1 MKTYIGVYLCS
12 VVLALAITPV
22 VIWLARRM
30 GAMDYPGVRSI
41 HKKAVP
47 RIGGVAIFVS
57 SMCLI
62 LLGMYLRNDIG
73 AAFREAHR
81 QLATLLGSATFVF
94 LVGLADDLKGLPAR
108 FKFLAEL
115 AAAGALCLGG
125 VRIDT
130 LGIRDHSVIS
140 LGWLGCPLTLLWVVG
155 ITNAINLSD
164 GLDGLAAGI
173 SAITSAVIAILAI
186 YRGNVI
192 MAVFALALAG
202 SLSGFLF
209 FNFHPAKVFMGDCG
223 SLFLG
228 FILAASSVMCMTKS
242 SALVGL
248 TLPALA
254 LGIPIFDT
262 LFSML
267 RRYLERRSLF
277 APDRGHFH
285 HRLLDLGL
293 HQRHAV
299 MTIYVLT
306 LLSSGLGLFMMVSHD
321 PGSLIVF
328 GGALLLLLVV
338 FRVVGAVRLRETLV
352 RLQARYRI
360 SRQER
365 AQRAMFEHAQLQLQQ
380 ARDVDQWWQAICETA
395 GQMGFAWV
403 ARTRT
408 FGDGRTAT
416 DFWQAPVRTPVVSR
430 LLQMT
435 VPYGGV
441 PEEAAQKFEIA
452 VCVNNSLEDACH
464 RASLFGRLIDTPGI
478 AEVAAAH
485 RAGRGSRPNGSEW
498 TTAGFGRDAAAVAE
512 PTTRFLTSAREDRLP
527 WHEP

>member
-1 MKTYIGVYLCS
+1 MRTYLCVYLGAAL
-12 VVLALAITPV
+12 LAVAITPV

-62 LLGMYLRNDIG
+62 LFTVYLRNDIG
-73 AAFREAHR
+73 AAFREAHL
-81 QLATLLGSATFVF
+81 QLATLLGSAAFVF
-94 LVGLADDLKGLPAR
+94 LVGLADDWKGLPAR

-115 AAAGALCLGG
+115 VAAGALCLGG

-130 LGIRDHSVIS
+130 IGIMAHSAIS
-140 LGWLGCPLTLLWVVG
+140 LGWLGYPLTVLWVVG
-155 ITNAINLSD
+155 ITNAVNLSD

-173 SAITSAVIAILAI
+173 SAIASAVIAILAM
-186 YRGNVI
+186 YGGNVI

-228 FILAASSVMCMTKS
+228 FILAASSVMCLTKS
-242 SALVGL
+242 SAVVGL
-248 TLPALA
+248 TLPVLT

-262 LFSML
+262 LCSML

-299 MTIYVLT
+299 MIIYVLT
-306 LLSSGLGLFMMVSHD
+306 LLSSGLGLLMIAIQD
-321 PGSLIVF
+321 IGSLLVF
-328 GGALLLLLVV
+328 GGVLLLLLGV
-338 FRVVGAVRLRETLV
+338 FRVVGAVRLRETV
-352 RLQARYRI
+352 VCLQARYRI
-360 SRQER
+360 ARQER
-365 AQRAMFEHAQLQLQQ
+365 AQRATFEHAQLQLQQ
-380 ARDVDQWWQAICETA
+380 VHDIDQWWQAICETA

-403 ARTRT
+403 TRTRT
-408 FGDGRTAT
+408 CGDGRTAT
-416 DFWQAPVRTPVVSR
+416 DFWQAPTPTPEVSH

-435 VPYGGV
+435 VPYGGAR
-441 PEEAAQKFEIA
+441 EEAAQRFEIA
-452 VCVNNSLEDACH
+452 VCIDDSLEDACR
-464 RASLFGRLIDTPGI
+464 RASLFGRLIDTPG
-478 AEVAAAH
+478 AAGTAARVGPAPEVATIESV
-485 RAGRGSRPNGSEW
+485 G
-498 TTAGFGRDAAAVAE
+498 
-512 PTTRFLTSAREDRLP
+512 
-527 WHEP
+527 WHET